1 MAVGSERRV
10 LLCCEAYCI
19 HSIGA
24 VRVSLPSKLQRHQ
37 KAYTVTAPT
46 VLYRVRVSCFTVS
59 GARVP
64 CEEERH
70 GFKKRPRPTFPSRVA
85 FQSVASLRLPTCGTC
100 EVAMQL
106 ARCSSHGAWRGTVHN
121 GARSA

>member
-85 FQSVASLRLPTCGTC
+85 FQSVASLRLPTLALLRSCDAART
-100 EVAMQL
+100 MQL
-106 ARCSSHGAWRGTVHN
+106 ARCMAWHGA
-121 GARSA
+121 